1 MKHSKLSA
9 AIISS
14 ACLLFFC
21 ACNNSSGNK
30 TNTSEAKTSTS
41 SANTTSSDAN
51 LSGNEGSFSYKIDGE
66 EISGSGQDQF
76 GFTNCITFHSKDTI
90 DFTLAD
96 QSGKSAVTP
105 QFSFM
110 IAANGTTKITRD
122 DMERKHSGNNITYYA
137 EFTSYQP
144 DKIPN
149 YSFHSGITVIITSNN
164 GSRITG
170 TFSGELIDNNNNLD
184 KVVQLTD
191 GKFDLPVCSHP
202 K

>member
-1 MKHSKLSA
+1 MKHIKLIVAVFTS
-9 AIISS
+9 ISF
-14 ACLLFFC
+14 LFFS
-21 ACNNSSGNK
+21 CNGNSNANSSKQNGDN
-30 TNTSEAKTSTS
+30 NTSTS
-41 SANTTSSDAN
+41 NTSSIPGD
-51 LSGNEGSFSYKIDGE
+51 GGSFSYKIDGK

-110 IAANGTTKITRD
+110 IAANGTTKITQD
-122 DMERKHSGNNITYYA
+122 DIERKHSGNNITYYA

>member
-1 MKHSKLSA
+1 MKHIKLSI
-9 AIISS
+9 AIIAASIFLFSCKSS
-14 ACLLFFC
+14 
-21 ACNNSSGNK
+21 NSNARDKSASA
-30 TNTSEAKTSTS
+30 TTSS
-41 SANTTSSDAN
+41 SANSSSSTGD
-51 LSGNEGSFSYKIDGE
+51 GGSFSYKIDGK

-90 DFTLAD
+90 EFTLAD

-105 QFSFM
+105 QFAFM
-110 IAANGTTKITRD
+110 IAANGTTKITQD

-149 YSFHSGITVIITSNN
+149 YSLHSGITVIITSNN
-164 GSRITG
+164 GSRIMG
-170 TFSGELIDNNNNLD
+170 TFSGELIDNNYNLD
-184 KVVQLTD
+184 KVVLLSD

>member
-1 MKHSKLSA
+1 MKYLKFFI
-9 AIISS
+9 AIIAASIF
-14 ACLLFFC
+14 LFSC
-21 ACNNSSGNK
+21 NSSNS
-30 TNTSEAKTSTS
+30 NTSDKSASATTSS
-41 SANTTSSDAN
+41 SANSSSSTGD
-51 LSGNEGSFSYKIDGE
+51 GGSFSYKIDGK

-90 DFTLAD
+90 EFTFAD

-105 QFSFM
+105 QFAFM
-110 IAANGTTKITRD
+110 IAANGTTKITQD

-164 GSRITG
+164 GSGVTG